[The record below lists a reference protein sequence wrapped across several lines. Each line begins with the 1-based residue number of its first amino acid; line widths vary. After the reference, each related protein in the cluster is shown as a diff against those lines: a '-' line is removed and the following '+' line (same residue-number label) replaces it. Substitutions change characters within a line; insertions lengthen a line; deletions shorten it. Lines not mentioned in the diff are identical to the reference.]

1 MLVQNNIRDIEKS
14 KILLYTFYID
24 VISKT
29 LRKSLI
35 SKKIYYRK
43 FWIILEVTIMN
54 KTTADQAMKESTM
67 VLLYL
72 ARFTEHNRF
81 SDSKHG
87 KR

>member
-1 MLVQNNIRDIEKS
+1 
-14 KILLYTFYID
+14 
-24 VISKT
+24 
-29 LRKSLI
+29 
-35 SKKIYYRK
+35 
-43 FWIILEVTIMN
+43 MN